1 MKTLLFKPFEQYSEK
16 LLIFIGL
23 GMTVL
28 GTFLAQVLN
37 SRFDGAFDLH
47 FIEETL
53 LQQAF
58 IDTFINIT
66 SLIFFLYG
74 AALIVNRKTR
84 FVDIITTVT
93 IARIPYYILPLLN
106 MNNKLT
112 DIGTAVLKSVEE
124 DPTAVLSVEI
134 LPWLILTTIVT
145 IGALVWYIT
154 LLYNGYKIASNAK
167 KGSHVPLFIAALLSA
182 EIASKI
188 LIHLLN

>member
-23 GMTVL
+23 GMAIL

-47 FIEETL
+47 FIEKTL

-66 SLIFFLYG
+66 SLIAFLFG

-84 FVDIITTVT
+84 FVDIIATVT
-93 IARIPYYILPLLN
+93 ISRIPYYILPLLR
-106 MNNKLT
+106 
-112 DIGTAVLKSVEE
+112 SE
-124 DPTAVLSVEI
+124 
-134 LPWLILTTIVT
+134 
-145 IGALVWYIT
+145 
-154 LLYNGYKIASNAK
+154 
-167 KGSHVPLFIAALLSA
+167 
-182 EIASKI
+182 
-188 LIHLLN
+188 